1 MTVRRPFLLCAA
13 VAAALVL
20 PIHAFGQTSQSAL
33 AGVVR
38 DSTGGVLPG
47 VTVEAA
53 SPALIER
60 VRSVVTDS
68 SGVYRVVDLR
78 PGVYTVTFT
87 LPGFQTVRVEN
98 VELRA
103 DFTATV
109 NADLRVGE
117 LAETISV
124 TGETPL
130 VDVQSTT
137 RSAVFDQQAL
147 ESLPNNRLI
156 QSLAQTIPAVVG
168 GLNIDGPQ
176 SRSLSVHGSRISET
190 NSAIDG
196 MSDRRGS
203 NGGQAVTFYMNEGSV
218 QEVSVRTDGGDAE
231 AQYSGVWMNAIP
243 KEGGNTFN
251 WNVMAFYANEDLQ
264 GSNLTQEYVN
274 QGLTAVNSLKHT
286 WDVNPNGGGP
296 LMEDKLWFYVAYR
309 NNEINKYVAD
319 HFYNTDPLAWVY
331 VPDKTRQGSDTQVH
345 RNYAVRLTWQATPR
359 NKLNFSYE
367 KDRRIT
373 PRRRAAANVSPEATT
388 YTPFYPNAIWT
399 AVWRVPVN
407 NRLLLDTG
415 FMSYEQDWDERR
427 QIDPKVGFDV
437 FSVTEDSTGQI
448 YRAST
453 VYGHNFDNPITLR
466 SSATYV
472 TGTHSYK
479 AGFMMRVRGNGPTYN
494 NTDVNGSMNF
504 NFLNGVPRRVT
515 LFATPIEQHNDVK
528 ADLGVFAQDSWATGR
543 MTINYGIRFDYL
555 NAAVPEQHLAAG
567 PFVPERRFAAVKN
580 APNWKDV
587 SPRVG
592 VSYDLLGDGRTV
604 AKATVGRYISG
615 GSLASN
621 VNPVNTSVN
630 QATRTWTDANRNYYP
645 DCDWGNPAANNECG
659 PLSNRNFGSG
669 NPNATRFDKEVLE
682 GWGVRPYNWSVSAGV
697 QRQIASSASVDV
709 AYFRRW
715 YGNFS
720 VVDNQLVGPEDYDPF
735 CITAPRNDTRL
746 PVAGQQIC
754 GFYDL
759 KPNKVGQ
766 SQNLVRLAKHYG
778 EQTEIYNGV
787 DASVNWRRRGLTL
800 FAGLSTGRVTT
811 SQCFVVDAPMVY
823 LTPTPLVSPA
833 TPTATNA
840 LSPMSNCEV
849 VPPFLT
855 QYKGYGVYQLPW
867 WGLNVSATYQ
877 AVPQPASQGTL
888 NSITADYV
896 ATNAEIRPSLG
907 RDLSAGANATMTL
920 ELLKPYSVLGG
931 HTKQLDMRVGKL
943 LRSSGDARV
952 LLSLDIYN
960 VFNSSD
966 WQTVT
971 TRLSSN
977 AAANRWQRPTLIL
990 QSRYFQIG
998 TQIDF

>member
-1 MTVRRPFLLCAA
+1 MAA
-13 VAAALVL
+13 VVLLVL
-20 PIHAFGQTSQSAL
+20 PVLAYSQTSQSAL

-38 DSTGGVLPG
+38 DTTGGVLPG
-47 VTVEAA
+47 VTVEAT

-60 VRSVVTDS
+60 VRSVTTDS
-68 SGVYRVVDLR
+68 SGVYRIVDLR
-78 PGVYTVTFT
+78 PGVYTITFT
-87 LPGFQTVRVEN
+87 LPGFNTVRVEN
-98 VELRA
+98 FELRA

-109 NADLRVGE
+109 NGEMTVGE

-124 TGETPL
+124 TGEAPL

-137 RSAVFDQQAL
+137 RSAVYDKEVL
-147 ESLPNNRLI
+147 ENLPNNRQI
-156 QSLAQTIPAVVG
+156 QSLAQTIPGVVG
-168 GLNIDGPQ
+168 GQNIDGPA

-196 MSDRRGS
+196 MSDRRGAA
-203 NGGQAVTFYMNEGSV
+203 GGQAVTFYMNEGSV

-251 WNVMAFYANEDLQ
+251 WNITALYANESLAND
-264 GSNLTQEYVN
+264 NLSQDYIN
-274 QGLTAVNSLKHT
+274 QGLTAVNGLRHT

-309 NNEINKYVAD
+309 NNEIQKYVAD
-319 HFYNTDPLAWVY
+319 HYFNSDPLAWVY
-331 VPDKTRQGSDTQVH
+331 VPDKTRQGTDTQVH
-345 RNYAVRLTWQATPR
+345 RNYAARVTWQATPR
-359 NKLNFSYE
+359 NKFNFSYE

-407 NRLLLDTG
+407 NKLLLDTG

-427 QIDPKVGFDV
+427 QIDPAVGFDV
-437 FSVTEDSTGQI
+437 ISVTEDSNGQV

-453 VYGHNFDNPITLR
+453 IYGHNFDNPITLR
-466 SSATYV
+466 SSAAYV

-479 AGFMMRVRGNGPTYN
+479 AGFMMRVRGNGPTFN
-494 NTDVNGSMNF
+494 NTSVNADMNY

-515 LFATPIEQHNDVK
+515 LFATPIEQRNDIK
-528 ADLGVFAQDSWATGR
+528 ADLGIFAQDSWAMSR
-543 MTINYGIRFDYL
+543 MTINYGVRIDYL

-567 PFVPERRFAAVKN
+567 KFVPERNFAAVKN

-587 SPRVG
+587 NPRIG
-592 VSYDLLGDGRTV
+592 VSYDLFGNGRT
-604 AKATVGRYISG
+604 AIKATVGRYISG
-615 GSLASN
+615 GSLATN

-630 QATRTWTDANRNYYP
+630 SATRAWTDSNNNFAP
-645 DCDWGNPAANNECG
+645 DCDWNNPATNGECG
-659 PLSNRNFGSG
+659 PLSNLNFGKV
-669 NPNATRFDKEVLE
+669 NPTATRFDKEVLE

-697 QRQIASSASVDV
+697 QHQIADGASIDV
-709 AYFRRW
+709 GYFRRW
-715 YGNFS
+715 YGNFN

-735 CITAPRNDTRL
+735 CITAPRNDARL
-746 PVAGQQIC
+746 PNAGEQIC
-754 GFYDL
+754 GYYDL
-759 KPNKVGQ
+759 KPGKVGQ

-787 DASVNWRRRGLTL
+787 DASMTWRLSGLTL
-800 FAGLSTGRVTT
+800 FAGISTGRVTT
-811 SQCFVVDAPMVY
+811 SQCFVVDAPVVY
-823 LTPTPLVSPA
+823 LGVVSPA
-833 TPTATNA
+833 TPTATNPQ
-840 LSPMSNCEV
+840 SPMSSCNV

-855 QYKGYGVYQLPW
+855 QYKAYGVYQLPW
-867 WGLNVSATYQ
+867 GMSLSGTYQ
-877 AVPQPASQGTL
+877 AVPQPASAGALT
-888 NSITADYV
+888 SITADYV
-896 ATNAEIRPSLG
+896 AANAEIRPSLG
-907 RDLSAGANATMTL
+907 RDLAAGANGTATL
-920 ELLKPYSVLGG
+920 ELLKPFALLGG
-931 HTKQLDMRVGKL
+931 HTKQLDLRIGKSL
-943 LRSSGDARV
+943 PSSGRMRTR
-952 LLSLDIYN
+952 LSLDIYN
-960 VFNSSD
+960 VLNSND
-966 WQTVT
+966 WQTIT

-990 QSRYFQIG
+990 QARYIQVG

>member
-1 MTVRRPFLLCAA
+1 MTVRPVFLCMAA
-13 VAAALVL
+13 VVLLVL
-20 PIHAFGQTSQSAL
+20 PVVAYSQTSQSAL

-38 DSTGGVLPG
+38 DTTGGVLPG

-60 VRSVVTDS
+60 VRAVTTDS
-68 SGVYRVVDLR
+68 SGVYRIVDLR
-78 PGVYTVTFT
+78 PGIYTITFT
-87 LPGFQTVRVEN
+87 LPGFNTVRVEN
-98 VELRA
+98 FELRA

-109 NADLRVGE
+109 NGEMTVGE

-124 TGETPL
+124 TGEAPL

-137 RSAVFDQQAL
+137 RSVVYDKEVL
-147 ESLPNNRLI
+147 ENLPNNRQI
-156 QSLAQTIPAVVG
+156 QSLAQTIPGVVG
-168 GLNIDGPQ
+168 GQNIDGPT
-176 SRSLSVHGSRISET
+176 SRSLSVHGSRIGET

-203 NGGQAVTFYMNEGSV
+203 TGGQAVTFYMNEGSV

-231 AQYSGVWMNAIP
+231 AQSSGVWMNAIP

-251 WNVMAFYANEDLQ
+251 WNITALYANESLAND
-264 GSNLTQEYVN
+264 NLSQDYIN
-274 QGLTAVNSLKHT
+274 QGLTAVNGLRHT

-309 NNEINKYVAD
+309 NNEIQKYVAD
-319 HFYNTDPLAWVY
+319 HYFNADPLAWVY
-331 VPDKTRQGSDTQVH
+331 VPDKSRQGTDTQVH
-345 RNYAVRLTWQATPR
+345 RNYAARVTWQATPR

-427 QIDPKVGFDV
+427 QIDPAVGFDV
-437 FSVTEDSTGQI
+437 ISVTEDSNGQV

-453 VYGHNFDNPITLR
+453 IYGHNFDNPITLR
-466 SSATYV
+466 SSAAYV

-479 AGFMMRVRGNGPTYN
+479 AGFMMRVRGNGPTFN
-494 NTDVNGSMNF
+494 NTSVNGDMNY

-515 LFATPIEQHNDVK
+515 LFATPIEQRNDIK
-528 ADLGVFAQDSWATGR
+528 ADLGIFAQDSWAMSR
-543 MTINYGIRFDYL
+543 MTINYGLRFDYL

-567 PFVPERRFAAVKN
+567 RFVPERNFAAVKN
-580 APNWKDV
+580 APNWKDIN
-587 SPRVG
+587 PRLG
-592 VSYDLLGDGRTV
+592 VSYDLFGNGRT
-604 AKATVGRYISG
+604 AIKATVGRYISG
-615 GSLASN
+615 GSLATN

-630 QATRTWTDANRNYYP
+630 SATRAWTDSNNNFAP
-645 DCDWGNPAANNECG
+645 DCDWNNPATNGECG
-659 PLSNRNFGSG
+659 PLSNLNFGKV
-669 NPNATRFDKEVLE
+669 NPTATRFDKEVLE

-697 QRQIASSASVDV
+697 QHQVADGASIDV
-709 AYFRRW
+709 GYFRRW

-720 VVDNQLVGPEDYDPF
+720 VVDNQLVGPEDFDPF

-746 PVAGQQIC
+746 PNAGEQIC
-754 GFYDL
+754 GFYDI
-759 KPNKVGQ
+759 KPAKNGL

-787 DASVNWRRRGLTL
+787 DASMTWRISGLTL

-811 SQCFVVDAPMVY
+811 SQCFVVDVPAVY
-823 LTPTPLVSPA
+823 LGVVSPA
-833 TPTATNA
+833 TPTATNPQ
-840 LSPMSNCEV
+840 SPMSSCNV

-855 QYKGYGVYQLPW
+855 QYKAYGVYQLPW
-867 WGLNVSATYQ
+867 GVSLSGTYQ
-877 AVPQPASQGTL
+877 AVPQPATGGALT
-888 NSITADYV
+888 SITADYV
-896 ATNAEIRPSLG
+896 AANAEIRPSLG
-907 RDLSAGANATMTL
+907 RDLAAGANGTATL
-920 ELLKPYSVLGG
+920 ELLKPYALLGG
-931 HTKQLDMRVGKL
+931 HTKQLDLRIGKSL
-943 LRSSGDARV
+943 PSSGRMRTR
-952 LLSLDIYN
+952 LSLDIYN
-960 VFNSSD
+960 VLNSND
-966 WQTVT
+966 WQTIT

-990 QSRYFQIG
+990 QARYIQVG

>member
-1 MTVRRPFLLCAA
+1 MAA
-13 VAAALVL
+13 VVLLVL
-20 PIHAFGQTSQSAL
+20 PVLAYSQTSQSAL

-38 DSTGGVLPG
+38 DTTGGVLPG

-60 VRSVVTDS
+60 VRAVTTDS
-68 SGVYRVVDLR
+68 SGLYRIVDLR
-78 PGVYTVTFT
+78 PGVYTITFT
-87 LPGFQTVRVEN
+87 LPGFNTVRVEN
-98 VELRA
+98 FELRA

-109 NADLRVGE
+109 NSEMTVGE

-124 TGETPL
+124 TGEAPL

-137 RSAVFDQQAL
+137 RSAVYDKEVL
-147 ESLPNNRLI
+147 ENLPNNRQI
-156 QSLAQTIPAVVG
+156 QSLAQTIPGVVG
-168 GLNIDGPQ
+168 GQNIDGPA

-196 MSDRRGS
+196 MSDRRGAA
-203 NGGQAVTFYMNEGSV
+203 GGQAVTFYMNEGSV

-251 WNVMAFYANEDLQ
+251 WNLTALYANESL
-264 GSNLTQEYVN
+264 SNDNLSQDYIN
-274 QGLTAVNSLKHT
+274 QGLTAVNGLRHT

-309 NNEINKYVAD
+309 NNEIQKYVAD
-319 HFYNTDPLAWVY
+319 HYFNSDPLAWVY
-331 VPDKTRQGSDTQVH
+331 VPDKSRQGTDTQVH
-345 RNYAVRLTWQATPR
+345 RNYAARVTWQATPR
-359 NKLNFSYE
+359 NKFNFSYE

-427 QIDPKVGFDV
+427 QIDPAVGFDV
-437 FSVTEDSTGQI
+437 ISVTEDSTGQI

-466 SSATYV
+466 SSAAYV

-479 AGFMMRVRGNGPTYN
+479 AGFMMRVRGNGPTFN
-494 NTDVNGSMNF
+494 NTSVNADMNY

-515 LFATPIEQHNDVK
+515 LFATPIEQRNDIK
-528 ADLGVFAQDSWATGR
+528 ADLGIFAQDSWAMSR
-543 MTINYGIRFDYL
+543 MTINYGVRVDYL
-555 NAAVPEQHLAAG
+555 HAAVPEQHLAAG
-567 PFVPERRFAAVKN
+567 RFVPERNFAAVEN
-580 APNWKDV
+580 APNWKDIN
-587 SPRVG
+587 PRIG
-592 VSYDLLGDGRTV
+592 VSYDLFGNGRT
-604 AKATVGRYISG
+604 AIKATVGRYISG
-615 GSLASN
+615 GSLATN

-630 QATRTWTDANRNYYP
+630 SATRTWTDSNVNFVP
-645 DCDWGNPAANNECG
+645 DCDWSNPATNGECG
-659 PLSNRNFGSG
+659 PLSNLNFGKV
-669 NPNATRFDKEVLE
+669 NPTATRFDKEVLE

-697 QRQIASSASVDV
+697 QHQIADGASIDV
-709 AYFRRW
+709 GYFRRW

-720 VVDNQLVGPEDYDPF
+720 VVDNQLVGPEDYDSF

-746 PVAGQQIC
+746 PNAGEQIC
-754 GFYDL
+754 GYYDL
-759 KPNKVGQ
+759 KPGKVGQ

-787 DASVNWRRRGLTL
+787 DASMTWRISGLTL

-811 SQCFVVDAPMVY
+811 SQCFVVDAPVIY
-823 LTPTPLVSPA
+823 LGVVSPT
-833 TPTATNA
+833 TPTATNPQ
-840 LSPMSNCEV
+840 SPMSSCNV

-855 QYKGYGVYQLPW
+855 QYKAYGVYQLPW
-867 WGLNVSATYQ
+867 GVSLSGTYQ
-877 AVPQPASQGTL
+877 AVPQPAGGGALT
-888 NSITADYV
+888 SITADYV

-907 RDLSAGANATMTL
+907 RDLAAGANGTATL
-920 ELLKPYSVLGG
+920 ELLQPFALLGG
-931 HTKQLDMRVGKL
+931 HTKQLDLRIGKSL
-943 LRSSGDARV
+943 PSSGRMRTR
-952 LLSLDIYN
+952 LSLDIYN
-960 VFNSSD
+960 VLNSND
-966 WQTVT
+966 WQTIT

-990 QSRYFQIG
+990 QARYIQVG

>member
-1 MTVRRPFLLCAA
+1 
-13 VAAALVL
+13 
-20 PIHAFGQTSQSAL
+20 
-33 AGVVR
+33 
-38 DSTGGVLPG
+38 VLPG

-60 VRSVVTDS
+60 VRAVTTDS
-68 SGVYRVVDLR
+68 SGLYRIVDLR
-78 PGVYTVTFT
+78 PGVYTITFT
-87 LPGFQTVRVEN
+87 LPGFNTVRVEN
-98 VELRA
+98 FELRA

-109 NADLRVGE
+109 NGEMTVGE

-124 TGETPL
+124 TGEAPL

-137 RSAVFDQQAL
+137 RSAVYDKEVL
-147 ESLPNNRLI
+147 ENLPNNRQI
-156 QSLAQTIPAVVG
+156 QSLAQTIPGVVG
-168 GLNIDGPQ
+168 GQNIDGPA

-196 MSDRRGS
+196 MSDRRGAA
-203 NGGQAVTFYMNEGSV
+203 GGQAVTFYMNEGSV

-251 WNVMAFYANEDLQ
+251 WNITALYANESLAND
-264 GSNLTQEYVN
+264 NLSQEYIN
-274 QGLTAVNSLKHT
+274 QGLTAVNGLRHT

-309 NNEINKYVAD
+309 NNEIQKYVAD
-319 HFYNTDPLAWVY
+319 HYFNSDPLAWVY
-331 VPDKTRQGSDTQVH
+331 VPDKTRQGTDTQVH
-345 RNYAVRLTWQATPR
+345 RNYAARVTWQATPR
-359 NKLNFSYE
+359 NKFNFSYE

-388 YTPFYPNAIWT
+388 YTPFFPNAIWT

-427 QIDPKVGFDV
+427 QIDPAVGFDV
-437 FSVTEDSTGQI
+437 ISVTEDSTGQI

-466 SSATYV
+466 SSAAYV

-479 AGFMMRVRGNGPTYN
+479 AGFMMRVRGNGPTFN
-494 NTDVNGSMNF
+494 NTSVNADMNY

-515 LFATPIEQHNDVK
+515 LFATPIEQRNDIK
-528 ADLGVFAQDSWATGR
+528 ADLGIFAQDSWAMSR
-543 MTINYGIRFDYL
+543 MTINYGVRIDYL

-567 PFVPERRFAAVKN
+567 RFVPERNFAAVKN

-587 SPRVG
+587 NPRIG
-592 VSYDLLGDGRTV
+592 VSYDLFGNGRT
-604 AKATVGRYISG
+604 AIKATIGRYISG
-615 GSLASN
+615 GSLATN

-630 QATRTWTDANRNYYP
+630 SATRTWTDSNVNFVP
-645 DCDWGNPAANNECG
+645 DCDWSNPATNGECG
-659 PLSNRNFGSG
+659 PLSNLNFGKV
-669 NPNATRFDKEVLE
+669 NPTATRFDKEVLE

-697 QRQIASSASVDV
+697 QHQIADGASIDV
-709 AYFRRW
+709 GYFRRW

-720 VVDNQLVGPEDYDPF
+720 VVDNQLVGPEDYDSF

-746 PVAGQQIC
+746 PNAGEQIC
-754 GFYDL
+754 GYYDL
-759 KPNKVGQ
+759 KPGKVGQ

-787 DASVNWRRRGLTL
+787 DASMTWRLSGLTL

-811 SQCFVVDAPMVY
+811 SQCFVVDAPVVY
-823 LTPTPLVSPA
+823 LGVVSPT
-833 TPTATNA
+833 TPTATNPQ
-840 LSPMSNCEV
+840 SPMSSCNV

-855 QYKGYGVYQLPW
+855 QYKAYGVYQLPW
-867 WGLNVSATYQ
+867 GVSLSGTYQ
-877 AVPQPASQGTL
+877 AVPQPASAGALT
-888 NSITADYV
+888 SITADYV

-907 RDLSAGANATMTL
+907 RDLAAGANGTATL
-920 ELLKPYSVLGG
+920 ELLKPFALLGG
-931 HTKQLDMRVGKL
+931 HTKQLDLRIGKSL
-943 LRSSGDARV
+943 PSSGRMRTR
-952 LLSLDIYN
+952 LSLDIYN
-960 VFNSSD
+960 VLNSND
-966 WQTVT
+966 WQTIT

-990 QSRYFQIG
+990 QARYIQVG